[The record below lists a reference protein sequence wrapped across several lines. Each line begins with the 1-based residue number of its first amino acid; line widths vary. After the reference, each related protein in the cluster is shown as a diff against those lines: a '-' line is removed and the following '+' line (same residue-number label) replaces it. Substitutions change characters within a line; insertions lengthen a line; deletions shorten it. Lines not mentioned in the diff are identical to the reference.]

1 MDQLFREGS
10 ARNAFGPFRL
20 EALEVSGRLVAQM
33 REITASVAVSPE
45 AQVELEHQIIDPWIV
60 EHPLRDITFVRE
72 SPIARFAEQSAA
84 RGDALQAV
92 GSMEEI
98 VNSLSQQ
105 ARIYVA
111 DLPRQVRGEIDLLWS
126 DVLPPELLSSMQGD
140 LHTASAA
147 ADSIAATAEKVSG
160 LLMQE
165 RQAVLDEVSRQR
177 ALVLAAIDVERQ
189 EAVGAMTSAFTLE
202 RGQLLREIDAQRRDT
217 LAWATAERQETILDV
232 RRELDGAIGA
242 LRFLPVASR
251 CTAARNSG
259 SSAISCSNGSSKPT
273 AFPPS
278 RWRSNYSR
286 ARWDCPSRA
295 TGVLVIAEPWPRS
308 PLRVRERGRPIAEG
322 SLHFSCSPRPGGGD
336 GLRVVRQLRGACTE
350 TPAVNVGG
358 CATRFEQEGFT
369 TQRDT
374 MPSRFDEKKTLLQHE
389 KRTLLQEVCVGL
401 RARPAW
407 RVVERGIDLFDRE
420 HLHWGNQASTIS
432 REIGPRWTPE
442 TSADARH
449 LSRIPKLSE
458 GLFVLRLLR
467 YSQ

>member
-1 MDQLFREGS
+1 VTFGAQVELAATAIERRASDATVRRNARLWKLGAIPEMRQACFRPEAIGALVDAWTFVRQMDQLFREGS

-160 LLMQE
+160 LLTQE

-242 LRFLPVASR
+242 LR
-251 CTAARNSG
+251 G
-259 SSAISCSNGSSKPT
+259 E
-273 AFPPS
+273 
-278 RWRSNYSR
+278 
-286 ARWDCPSRA
+286 RA
-295 TGVLVIAEPWPRS
+295 TAVTEIRHLVDLVLLRLALGIIAAVVLAPLVAHAYVRVWPR
-308 PLRVRERGRPIAEG
+308 R
-322 SLHFSCSPRPGGGD
+322 
-336 GLRVVRQLRGACTE
+336 
-350 TPAVNVGG
+350 
-358 CATRFEQEGFT
+358 
-369 TQRDT
+369 
-374 MPSRFDEKKTLLQHE
+374 
-389 KRTLLQEVCVGL
+389 
-401 RARPAW
+401 
-407 RVVERGIDLFDRE
+407 
-420 HLHWGNQASTIS
+420 
-432 REIGPRWTPE
+432 
-442 TSADARH
+442 
-449 LSRIPKLSE
+449 
-458 GLFVLRLLR
+458 
-467 YSQ
+467 